1 MKPKLSN
8 YLVGFRRNYSTQH
21 FLLRMVET
29 WCAMLNKRQKVGAT
43 ITDLYKAFDTLNQ
56 PCEPLAAA
64 PGVVEGGVP
73 CHVPTWV
80 EHAQNNDVLKKIE

>member
-43 ITDLYKAFDTLNQ
+43 IMAYIKLST
-56 PCEPLAAA
+56 
-64 PGVVEGGVP
+64 
-73 CHVPTWV
+73 H
-80 EHAQNNDVLKKIE
+80 